1 VDSIEAIDSI
11 AADTASQQAP
21 PSAIDRTL
29 VPAEPTSM
37 PAATDTDAKE
47 RKS

>member
-21 PSAIDRTL
+21 PSATDRTL
-29 VPAEPTSM
+29 APAAPTSI
-37 PAATDTDAKE
+37 PTATDTDAKE